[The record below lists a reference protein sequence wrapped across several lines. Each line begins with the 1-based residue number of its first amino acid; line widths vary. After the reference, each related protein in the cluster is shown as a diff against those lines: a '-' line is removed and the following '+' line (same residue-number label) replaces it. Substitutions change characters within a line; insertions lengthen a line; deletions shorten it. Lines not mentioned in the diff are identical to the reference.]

1 MVRQTERSHSCTIH
15 ARIFS
20 ILRVDGTGSCRF
32 EERRERMVV
41 TVRDLHPVS
50 GTSDDQFFL
59 NVRPRTSGRADMK
72 NFEQPVMRCVHKRAA
87 FTFGQPLS
95 FVLGSTVICL
105 LTGRPV
111 FCYTV
116 KTVLCR
122 TNDVH
127 LAPPLCTDTPGPSFD
142 LRVLPV

>member
-1 MVRQTERSHSCTIH
+1 MWD
-15 ARIFS
+15 
-20 ILRVDGTGSCRF
+20 LR
-32 EERRERMVV
+32 
-41 TVRDLHPVS
+41 PVS

-72 NFEQPVMRCVHKRAA
+72 NFEQPVMSCVHKRAA

-116 KTVLCR
+116 KTALCR

-127 LAPPLCTDTPGPSFD
+127 LAHRPPLHRYAQPPSFD
-142 LRVLPV
+142 LRVPPI